1 MSSSVQSTPE
11 KTSAKVP
18 PVTWTFT
25 CGWSKQLNISCVA
38 QSREVKQAFSEFSL
52 MSKYYRMQE
61 QKCLK
66 YYRSVKKKRLKT
78 ILTSL
83 TCFHPFMKLALL
95 QRVRRDE
102 QSLVLNFY
110 STFNGCKDT
119 AEVSTPLCA
128 VGLYLAFLQRWQI
141 LFYSFETVLSLK
153 PWQAFFFGLGSKQAF
168 TFFLEVRQSE
178 KPFCICRTCCFI
190 PHRPKKV
197 CGHWV
202 KASRSHIISVELAS
216 EALDAFA

>member
-25 CGWSKQLNISCVA
+25 CGWSKQLNNPSPISCVA
-38 QSREVKQAFSEFSL
+38 QSREVKQAFSEFGL

-66 YYRSVKKKRLKT
+66 YYRSVKKKKRLKT

-153 PWQAFFFGLGSKQAF
+153 PWQAFFFWTREQASIY
-168 TFFLEVRQSE
+168 FLL
-178 KPFCICRTCCFI
+178 
-190 PHRPKKV
+190 
-197 CGHWV
+197 
-202 KASRSHIISVELAS
+202 RSTAIRKTVLY
-216 EALDAFA
+216 L